1 MLSYLTGRLIQSL
14 LSLFV
19 LVTIVFFAAHLSG
32 DPVNALL
39 GPETTKEQAITLRA
53 YYGLDKPLY
62 VQYGRYLS
70 HLAQGDMGKSIFS
83 GRSVSELIMQ
93 RIPASVELI
102 LAAMMFALVI
112 SLPTGV
118 YSAVRRG
125 SIFDTMAR
133 GFAILGQSLPS
144 FLQALLMMVVF
155 SLWLKI
161 LPTGGR
167 GAIEHLIMPAVV
179 LGTVMSA
186 GILRLTRSAMLD
198 VLDSEYIKL
207 ARLKGVNETVVIW
220 KHAFRNATI
229 PVMTYTAVLLAILV
243 AGSIVTEVVFAWPG
257 LGQLVI
263 EAVIQR
269 DIPMIQGVV
278 LFIGAVVLA
287 TNLAVDV
294 LHSWLDPKLGR
305 PE

>member
-93 RIPASVELI
+93 RIPASLELI
-102 LAAMMFALVI
+102 LAAMLFALAI

-118 YSAVRRG
+118 YSAVKRG

-144 FLQALLMMVVF
+144 FLQALLMIVVF

>member
-93 RIPASVELI
+93 RIPASLELI
-102 LAAMMFALVI
+102 LAAMLFALAI

-118 YSAVRRG
+118 YSAVKRG

-144 FLQALLMMVVF
+144 FLQALLMIVVF

-167 GAIEHLIMPAVV
+167 GAIEQLIMPAVV

>member
-93 RIPASVELI
+93 RIPASLELI
-102 LAAMMFALVI
+102 LAAMLFALAI

-118 YSAVRRG
+118 YSAVKRG

-144 FLQALLMMVVF
+144 FLQALLMIVVF

-167 GAIEHLIMPAVV
+167 GDIEHLIMPAVV